1 MPGTATVLETCPPV
15 DTTCGLYRHQ
25 GPKMSAAGLEV
36 AKRCMMRKE
45 KPALNREK
53 QEYQLFGQLTLK
65 TKKHN
70 SHFKMDQGHSN
81 PNKCVKLSNGYDDNE
96 FHFQRPHLKSI

>member
-1 MPGTATVLETCPPV
+1 
-15 DTTCGLYRHQ
+15 
-25 GPKMSAAGLEV
+25 MSAAGLEMV
-36 AKRCMMRKE
+36 KSCMMRKE

-70 SHFKMDQGHSN
+70 SHFKMTKVTQTQINVESSVMVMMIMSFIFKD
-81 PNKCVKLSNGYDDNE
+81 PT
-96 FHFQRPHLKSI
+96 